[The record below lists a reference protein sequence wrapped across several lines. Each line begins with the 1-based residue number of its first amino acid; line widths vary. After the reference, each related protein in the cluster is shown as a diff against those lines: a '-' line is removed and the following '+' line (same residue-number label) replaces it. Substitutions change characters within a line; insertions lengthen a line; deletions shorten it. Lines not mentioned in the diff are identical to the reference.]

1 MVQTDK
7 YNEYALIVT
16 TEYSKALSVCIFMS
30 RYVI

>member
-16 TEYSKALSVCIFMS
+16 TEYNKALLVCIFMS
-30 RYVI
+30 I